1 MANEKIISAKK
12 PETKEGKQY
21 HILLSPGETSKYV
34 LLPGDP
40 DRVDIIASYMDS
52 YKIIS
57 SHREYKIANGK
68 YKGIDISVTS
78 TGIGGPSIS
87 IALEELLRIG
97 SNTFIRVG
105 TSGALQPYI
114 DIGDLIIGTGSYRLD
129 GASKDYVERG
139 YPAVA
144 SFEIVNALVQAA
156 ESLNVR
162 YHVGLIA
169 STDTFY
175 VGQGRPGFNG
185 YLPRNKENI
194 VEDLM
199 KLNIMAFEMESATL
213 FTLSQIFNVRSGCVC
228 AAIANRIKDEFSPNA
243 GVNNASK
250 VALEA
255 VKLLSEWDKLKQE
268 YNKKWFYPGLLKI

>member
-1 MANEKIISAKK
+1 MDEKIISAKK

-21 HILLSPGETSKYV
+21 HISLSSGEVSKYV

-40 DRVDIIASYMDS
+40 DRVDIITSYMDS

-57 SHREYKIANGK
+57 SHREYRTANGK
-68 YKGIDISVTS
+68 YKGVDISVTS

-105 TSGALQPYI
+105 TSGALQSYI

-129 GASKDYVERG
+129 GASSDYVEKA

-144 SFEIVNALVQAA
+144 SFEIVNALIQAA
-156 ESLNVR
+156 ESLNIR
-162 YHVGLIA
+162 YHVGLVA

-185 YLPRNKENI
+185 YLPKNKENI
-194 VEDLM
+194 VEELM
-199 KLNIMAFEMESATL
+199 KLNVMAFEMEAATL
-213 FTLSQIFNVRSGCVC
+213 FTLSQIFNARAGCVC
-228 AAIANRIKDEFSPNA
+228 AAIANRIKDEFIPNV
-243 GVNNASK
+243 GINNASK

-255 VKLLSEWDKLKQE
+255 IKLLSEWDELKE
-268 YNKKWFYPGLLKI
+268 KYNKKWFYPGLLKI